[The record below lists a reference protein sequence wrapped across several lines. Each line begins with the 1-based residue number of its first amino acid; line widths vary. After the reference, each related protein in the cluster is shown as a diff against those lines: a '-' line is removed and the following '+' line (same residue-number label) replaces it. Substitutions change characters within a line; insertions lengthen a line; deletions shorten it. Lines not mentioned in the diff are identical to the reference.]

1 MTLYAKLAILTVTLG
16 LAPRAIM
23 ALTVTPRPAPSY
35 AQHESASRGLSEQ
48 WASRY
53 DTVGLACEARPA
65 LP

>member
-1 MTLYAKLAILTVTLG
+1 MTLYVKLAILTVTLG

-35 AQHESASRGLSEQ
+35 SQHESASRGVSELY
-48 WASRY
+48 ASRY
-53 DTVGLACEARPA
+53 DTVGLSCEARTA